1 MALPSHSLL
10 VILTHQAAVW
20 HEQVVGDGEAIHHT
34 LQQHLHQTQKPKRVS
49 IRRSNGEGL
58 PGKEGLA
65 MMSPASMR

>member
-34 LQQHLHQTQKPKRVS
+34 LQQHLHPTQKPKSQHPTVQWRGQEEKVS
-49 IRRSNGEGL
+49 L
-58 PGKEGLA
+58 
-65 MMSPASMR
+65 